1 MVKQGTHNPLSRGSI
16 PRGPTKRKYTMKIYL
31 AMAEMP
37 DGNRI
42 FERAYLTEVEAAQAA
57 ESMVKDVNDNTDMQ
71 VAPVVEDIEL
81 VLTKQDASMGEL
93 VDPGDLKSPA

>member
-1 MVKQGTHNPLSRGSI
+1 
-16 PRGPTKRKYTMKIYL
+16 MKIYL

-42 FERAYLTEVEAAQAA
+42 FERAYLSEVEAARAA
-57 ESMVKDVNDNTDMQ
+57 EAMVKDVNNNTDMQ
-71 VAPVVEDIEL
+71 VAPVVEDVEL
-81 VLTKQDASMGEL
+81 VVEKQDASMGEL

>member
-16 PRGPTKRKYTMKIYL
+16 PRGPTKRKHTMKIYL

-42 FERAYLTEVEAAQAA
+42 FERAYLSEVEAAHAA
-57 ESMVKDVNDNTDMQ
+57 EAMVKDVNDNTDMQ
-71 VAPVVEDIEL
+71 VVPIVEDVEL
-81 VLTKQDASMGEL
+81 VLSKQDASMGKL

>member
-16 PRGPTKRKYTMKIYL
+16 PRGPTKRKHTMKIYL

-42 FERAYLTEVEAAQAA
+42 FERAYLSEVEAAHAA
-57 ESMVKDVNDNTDMQ
+57 EAMVKDVNNNTDMQ
-71 VAPVVEDIEL
+71 VVPIVEDVEL
-81 VLTKQDASMGEL
+81 VLSKQDASMGES